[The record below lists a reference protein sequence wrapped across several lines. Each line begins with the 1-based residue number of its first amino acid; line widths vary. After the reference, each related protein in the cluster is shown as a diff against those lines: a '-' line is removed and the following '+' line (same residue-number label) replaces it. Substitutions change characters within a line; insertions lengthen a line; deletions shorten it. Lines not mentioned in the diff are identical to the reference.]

1 MRGGVAGRTDG
12 RGALQ
17 AGDNGAVG
25 GSAVGLV
32 AVGSRALP
40 YCIDGFEVDC
50 EGSGQE
56 LFENIRFQEELYF
69 RKEKDS

>member
-17 AGDNGAVG
+17 AGDDGAVG
-25 GSAVGLV
+25 GCAVGLV
-32 AVGSRALP
+32 AVGSRTLP
-40 YCIDGFEVDC
+40 YRLDGFEVDC

-56 LFENIRFQEELYF
+56 LFENIRFQEEL
-69 RKEKDS
+69 